1 MRKLAL
7 LLAAASAVAFTA
19 PTFATEA
26 SAGEFHA
33 ARPHVK
39 VVKTTKRGVVKK
51 VVVRR
56 DRRVVMHRSHHPLH
70 WRSRTVVIKKRP
82 VVRSRTVI
90 IKKRPVGT
98 VVKKKIIHRG

>member
-1 MRKLAL
+1 MRRLAL
-7 LLAAASAVAFTA
+7 LLTAASALAFTA

-39 VVKTTKRGVVKK
+39 VVKTTHRGVVKK

-56 DRRVVMHRSHHPLH
+56 NHHPRH

-98 VVKKKIIHRG
+98 IVKKKIIHRG